1 MSKEIREYYKQTHTL
16 QNLVE
21 QKIIKFEKHPDI
33 MQEFEQWILN
43 KQYKIE
49 GAVSVLGYTAK
60 ELAEIST
67 YLKGEGAFILLME
80 LSDNPVKAKKRI
92 SSGFKRK

>member
-1 MSKEIREYYKQTHTL
+1 MSKVILEYYEKTHTL
-16 QNLVE
+16 QSLVE
-21 QKIIKFEKHPDI
+21 QKIKKFEKHPDI

-43 KQYKIE
+43 KQYKTE

-60 ELAEIST
+60 NLSEISP

-80 LSDNPVKAKKRI
+80 LRDDPEKARRRI
-92 SSGFKRK
+92 TSGFKMK

>member
-1 MSKEIREYYKQTHTL
+1 MSKVIREYYEKTHTL
-16 QNLVE
+16 QSLVE

-43 KQYKIE
+43 KQYKTE
-49 GAVSVLGYTAK
+49 GAVSILGYTAK
-60 ELAEIST
+60 KLSEISP

-80 LSDNPVKAKKRI
+80 LRDDPEKAKRRI
-92 SSGFKRK
+92 SSGFKKK

>member
-60 ELAEIST
+60 ELAEISP

-80 LSDNPVKAKKRI
+80 LRDNPVKAKKRI

>member
-1 MSKEIREYYKQTHTL
+1 MSKVIREYYEKTHTL
-16 QNLVE
+16 QSLFE

-43 KQYKIE
+43 KQYKNE

-60 ELAEIST
+60 KLSEISP

-80 LSDNPVKAKKRI
+80 LRDDPEKAKRRI
-92 SSGFKRK
+92 SSGFKKK

>member
-1 MSKEIREYYKQTHTL
+1 MSKVIREYYEKTHTL
-16 QNLVE
+16 QSLFE

-43 KQYKIE
+43 KQYKTE

-60 ELAEIST
+60 KLSEISP

-80 LSDNPVKAKKRI
+80 LRDDPEKAKRRI
-92 SSGFKRK
+92 SSGFKKK